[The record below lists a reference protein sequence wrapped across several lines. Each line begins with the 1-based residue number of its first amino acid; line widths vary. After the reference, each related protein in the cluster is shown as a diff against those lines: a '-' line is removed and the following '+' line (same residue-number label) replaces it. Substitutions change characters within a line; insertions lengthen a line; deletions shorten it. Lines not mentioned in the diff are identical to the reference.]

1 MQTMTEPT
9 TMYAGDGSPNELEGL
24 RHAIEVGRRHK
35 IAAGVLDE
43 FLDGHREE
51 IVRNLEAGTIAVE
64 NLADALAELRVM
76 KAFRGVT
83 KSMIQLGEIA
93 EERMNEIGG

>member
-1 MQTMTEPT
+1 MSSGEDELAELMQ
-9 TMYAGDGSPNELEGL
+9 
-24 RHAIEVGRRHK
+24 AIESGRRSK
-35 IAAGVLDE
+35 IAAEVFDE
-43 FLDGHREE
+43 FLNEHREE
-51 IVRNLEAGTIAVE
+51 IVRNLEFGTIAAE

-83 KSMIQLGEIA
+83 KNMIQLGEIA

>member
-1 MQTMTEPT
+1 
-9 TMYAGDGSPNELEGL
+9 MYSGDGELDEL
-24 RHAIEVGRRHK
+24 RQAIESGRRNK
-35 IAAGVLDE
+35 IAAEVLDE

-83 KSMIQLGEIA
+83 KSMIQIGEIA
-93 EERMNEIGG
+93 EERLNEIGG